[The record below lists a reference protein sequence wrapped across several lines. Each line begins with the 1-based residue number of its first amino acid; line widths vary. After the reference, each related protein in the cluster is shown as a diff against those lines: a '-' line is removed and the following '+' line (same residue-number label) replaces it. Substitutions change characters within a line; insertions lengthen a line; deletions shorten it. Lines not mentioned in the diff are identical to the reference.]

1 MQFFFESFDKK
12 IDIKSTTV
20 DFNFFELR
28 QFYMIT
34 PKNEFVEFMEYMTKQ
49 ITKYNL
55 RLDLDDF
62 VMDCYSATDEGLF
75 YNPYFFDR
83 FQEPEEYN
91 QSETQYYGSME

>member
-20 DFNFFELR
+20 EFDFFELR
-28 QFYMIT
+28 QFYMTT
-34 PKNEFVEFMEYMTKQ
+34 PKDEFVAFMEYMLKQ
-49 ITKYNL
+49 ITKYHL
-55 RLDLDDF
+55 KLDLDDF

-75 YNPYFFDR
+75 YNPNAFDR

-91 QSETQYYGSME
+91 QSETQHYGAL